1 MSAYALTTKLFPT
14 HFSPPD
20 PVFADRL
27 SVPLGYW
34 NALGIFAAMGAVLAV
49 GCAGHERSRIVR
61 AGSAVAACVVVP
73 TMLFTFSRGA
83 LAAMVIGVVAMVILD
98 SRRIELLASAVA
110 LAIPVGFLVWL
121 GLASG
126 PLTEPGTPVVEAAE
140 AGRGYAA
147 WVAAL
152 ACAAVLL
159 NEAAHLVVVRLNPG
173 RSAERRF
180 GIALCSCGPRAC
192 DRSCD
197 RPRRA
202 SPGSPIARGRHSA
215 PTTRSSRR
223 AIEIAFGV
231 YPATTGSTTGASRQ
245 SKPANIPLWGAA
257 QVRSSSRGI
266 GCERS
271 I

>member
-1 MSAYALTTKLFPT
+1 M
-14 HFSPPD
+14 
-20 PVFADRL
+20 
-27 SVPLGYW
+27 
-34 NALGIFAAMGAVLAV
+34 GIFAAMGTILAF
-49 GCAGHERSRIVR
+49 GCAGHERSRLVR

-98 SRRIELLASAVA
+98 SRRIELLASAIA

-126 PLTEPGTPVVEAAE
+126 PLTEPGTPMVEVAE
-140 AGRGYAA
+140 AGRGYAV

-152 ACAAVLL
+152 ACAASTPQRGRPSRHRPA
-159 NEAAHLVVVRLNPG
+159 EPG
-173 RSAERRF
+173 SRRRAPIRYRSRR
-180 GIALCSCGPRAC
+180 CGSRAS

-197 RPRRA
+197 RARRS
-202 SPGSPIARGRHSA
+202 SPDSPIARGLPSA
-215 PTTRSSRR
+215 PTTRSRRR

-231 YPATTGSTTGASRQ
+231 YPATAGSNTGASPQ
-245 SKPANIPLWGAA
+245 SKRATIRSWGAA
-257 QVRSSSRGI
+257 QVRTSSRGTSC
-266 GCERS
+266 GGS